1 MGRRISRLPF
11 GSSRKVW
18 DKNGN
23 ILKIAGEPDCHV
35 GQAEGEGDVA
45 IWFFS
50 CPRSARNREL
60 PPSALRADTSLWEG
74 GL

>member
-1 MGRRISRLPF
+1 MEMGRRISRLLF

-35 GQAEGEGDVA
+35 GQAEGLA
-45 IWFFS
+45 S
-50 CPRSARNREL
+50 SQ
-60 PPSALRADTSLWEG
+60 
-74 GL
+74 